1 MLLLLRLHPEAELVA
16 VEVVDV
22 EITHAVR
29 IVFRFFQCSGA
40 FRLQLAVECIDIR
53 DENIYGTMAGLA
65 LGLTGGL
72 KVDKHAVSFHARVE
86 RRLAVSELGVKPK
99 HLAVML
105 DAAQDIFT
113 TNTVAEPRSETDA
126 GLAIGTSIV
135 LVALN
140 AKTCI
145 SNKRNESSSG

>member
-1 MLLLLRLHPEAELVA
+1 
-16 VEVVDV
+16 VDV
-22 EITHAVR
+22 EITHAIR
-29 IVFRFFQCSGA
+29 IVFRFFQRSGA
-40 FRLQLAVECIDIR
+40 FRLQLLVERIDIR

-65 LGLTGGL
+65 LGLAGGL

-105 DAAQDIFT
+105 DAAQTSLT

-135 LVALN
+135 LAG
-140 AKTCI
+140 C
-145 SNKRNESSSG
+145 